1 MMKYL
6 PFEDFEIHTQLS
18 SDQVF
23 YKLRAAVDT
32 QRKWWIFT
40 NKPFWGEVERHYFRI
55 WRTTWGNRNHP
66 IVIGKIQAYGLG
78 SCIRVNIRLPFFS
91 YLFCM
96 IWLGAVWVIFFG
108 GIANL
113 VIQKIKTG
121 IWEIASPWDLLPLI
135 GMFAFGY
142 LLSVGFFM
150 SEAIDI
156 KEYLLWLSETKKENI
171 IYIDKIFGLSESQ
184 IIKSLFGGT
193 FLISLG
199 WIVFKLFQ

>member
-1 MMKYL
+1 MKFL
-6 PFEDFEIHTQLS
+6 PFEDFEIHTELS

-40 NKPFWGEVERHYFRI
+40 NKPFWGEVGRYHFRI
-55 WRTTWGNRNHP
+55 WRTTWGNRNQP
-66 IVIGKIQAYGLG
+66 IVTGRIQMRGTG
-78 SCIRVNIRLPFFS
+78 SCIKVSIRYALLS
-91 YLFCM
+91 YLFWL
-96 IWLGAVWVIFFG
+96 IWLGGIWYIFFKG
-108 GIANL
+108 VSELIF
-113 VIQKIKTG
+113 QKIKTG

-156 KEYLLWLSETKKENI
+156 KEYLLWLLETNKEEI
-171 IYIDKIFGLSESQ
+171 IYLNKIFGLSELQ
-184 IIKSLFGGT
+184 IIKSLVGGT
-193 FLISLG
+193 IIISLG
-199 WIVFKLFQ
+199 WIVFKLFL